1 MIYLSGV
8 NYESINDAEG
18 VSCVLFVSG
27 CKHCCKGCHS
37 PNTHNF
43 TYGTPVTED
52 LVMTIK
58 AEINKRPFLK
68 TIVLSGG
75 DCMYSP
81 TETLDLLKK
90 VKEHKFQ
97 VWCYTGFTFEELIQ
111 DEEQLKL
118 LKEIDVLVDGPFDM
132 TKRDIT
138 LAFRGST
145 NQRIIDVKTSLKEGT
160 LVLYG
165 NYNKL

>member
-27 CKHCCKGCHS
+27 CRHYCKGCHS
-37 PNTHNF
+37 PKTHNF
-43 TYGTPVTED
+43 EYGAPVTEELID
-52 LVMTIK
+52 KIK
-58 AEINKRPFLK
+58 SEINKRPFLR

-81 TETLDLLKK
+81 KETLELLNK
-90 VKEHKFQ
+90 VNKPQFK

-111 DEEQLKL
+111 NEEQLEL
-118 LKEIDVLVDGPFDM
+118 LSEIDVLVDGEFDI

-138 LAFRGST
+138 LAFRGSS
-145 NQRIIDVKTSLKEGT
+145 NQRIIDVQASLLENKV
-160 LVLYG
+160 VLYM
-165 NYNKL
+165 